1 VDWRV
6 LRRWTALLAY
16 TFVDSK
22 VREAPGAL
30 ELMGKQLAQDPAH
43 RGTAVV
49 TFQDLALLTAT
60 VQLRVTGPQ
69 FEDDLNERGMGGYAV
84 VDAFV
89 SRRLVGGLELFAA
102 AENLFNRRY
111 LVGRAGIDTI
121 GQPLLVRVGL
131 RWRAAP

>member
-1 VDWRV
+1 H
-6 LRRWTALLAY
+6 
-16 TFVDSK
+16 DS
-22 VREAPGAL
+22 R
-30 ELMGKQLAQDPAH
+30 
-43 RGTAVV
+43 
-49 TFQDLALLTAT
+49 LLTAT

-89 SRRLVGGLELFAA
+89 ARRLVGGLELFAA

-121 GQPLLVRVGL
+121 GQPLMLRVGL
-131 RWRAAP
+131 RLREAP